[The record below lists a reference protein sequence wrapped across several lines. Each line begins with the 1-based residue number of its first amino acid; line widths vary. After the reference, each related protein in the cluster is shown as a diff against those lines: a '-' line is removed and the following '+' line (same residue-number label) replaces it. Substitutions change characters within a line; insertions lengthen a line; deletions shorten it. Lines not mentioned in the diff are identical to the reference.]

1 MYPEGNSLKYSHS
14 CVHPPT
20 FRDVPLSI
28 VKVNSPMWVVG
39 PGFQPFKLLLV
50 LLSKPFSFSLAIPG
64 FIWTD
69 WALKMCVVLNLNAAP
84 YTGKRGALPLI
95 SVQALDTV
103 TPDYL
108 SEAIGQPRESQ

>member
-1 MYPEGNSLKYSHS
+1 MHPEGNSLKYSQT

-20 FRDVPLSI
+20 LRDVPLSI

-50 LLSKPFSFSLAIPG
+50 LSKPFSFSLAIPS
-64 FIWTD
+64 FIRTD
-69 WALKMCVVLNLNAAP
+69 WALKMCVVLNLNAVS